1 MNKVVINF
9 LNKVSYTSYFANPL
23 HPLTPPSLLSLL
35 LTPPFPTPLSFQVPY
50 HSDKFSQE
58 AWLVQQLK
66 ERERVVR
73 GKENDV
79 LPMQTCAASE
89 QVGTV
94 HLMNVSYSVYHSSL
108 CALQE
113 CAESLKVLWRAWEG
127 VERCSGRLSP
137 GLLEE
142 IRRLGQGML
151 DFVSQGGALASYDH
165 R

>member
-1 MNKVVINF
+1 MNEVVINF

-35 LTPPFPTPLSFQVPY
+35 LTPPFPTPPSFQVPY

-79 LPMQTCAASE
+79 LPMQTCGASE

-94 HLMNVSYSVYHSSL
+94 HLMNVSYSIYHFPM
-108 CALQE
+108 CTAGV
-113 CAESLKVLWRAWEG
+113 CRESEG
-127 VERCSGRLSP
+127 FMACMGGGGEVQGSTVSRSP
-137 GLLEE
+137 GGDTQTGPRHVGLCLPGRSTG
-142 IRRLGQGML
+142 II
-151 DFVSQGGALASYDH
+151 
-165 R
+165 

>member
-1 MNKVVINF
+1 MIV
-9 LNKVSYTSYFANPL
+9 LYSYFYSSPS
-23 HPLTPPSLLSLL
+23 HPSPPSL
-35 LTPPFPTPLSFQVPY
+35 PPSFQVPY

-73 GKENDV
+73 GRENV
-79 LPMQTCAASE
+79 GQHNGELPTQTGGASE

-94 HLMNVSYSVYHSSL
+94 HLMSVSHSLCHSSL

-113 CAESLKVLWRAWEG
+113 CAESLRVLWRAWEG
-127 VERCSGRLSP
+127 VERCKGRLTP

-142 IRRLGQGML
+142 VRRLGQGML
-151 DFVSQGGALASYDH
+151 DFVSQGGALALYGH